1 MELLLN
7 PKILLK
13 LLRPD
18 KYSSM
23 DYTEVNF
30 KTVKESPITEILIA
44 ELSQI
49 GYESFV
55 EEDDQLLAY
64 IPVENFNE
72 QLLSALDIVRVNKD
86 TLNYTHK
93 VILDQNWNEVWE
105 SNYEPVMVAG
115 KVFIRAPFHNPEA
128 ASHYEIIIEPKMS
141 FGTAHHETTSLVI
154 ELMLDLPFEN
164 KRVLDM
170 GCGTGIL
177 AIFSELL
184 GAKEILAV
192 DNDEW
197 AVNNTIENIRK
208 NKCKNINVMSGEV
221 EVLENL
227 SFDVIL
233 ANINRNVLLQ
243 DIQHYR
249 SGLTDKG
256 KLILSGFYTDDLS
269 IIENETK
276 KHGLQLKRKV
286 IKNNWIAAEFWSD

>member
-1 MELLLN
+1 
-7 PKILLK
+7 
-13 LLRPD
+13 
-18 KYSSM
+18 
-23 DYTEVNF
+23 
-30 KTVKESPITEILIA
+30 
-44 ELSQI
+44 
-49 GYESFV
+49 
-55 EEDDQLLAY
+55 
-64 IPVENFNE
+64 
-72 QLLSALDIVRVNKD
+72 
-86 TLNYTHK
+86 
-93 VILDQNWNEVWE
+93 
-105 SNYEPVMVAG
+105 
-115 KVFIRAPFHNPEA
+115 
-128 ASHYEIIIEPKMS
+128 
-141 FGTAHHETTSLVI
+141 
-154 ELMLDLPFEN
+154 
-164 KRVLDM
+164 VLDM